1 METIK
6 IKEKLITEKNFA
18 LVKEGFYYYLVLYG
32 KKWINNFS
40 TTKLIINELRRKN
53 IELRNKEL
61 IILGIEPYFA
71 YLLSFLFKKVAIIDE
86 NFELIEFTQFHK
98 ELWNKNNVEIIGS
111 DLFDYLKKLNKKDK
125 NNKILIFI
133 SKPNQNIIF
142 YSKPFLKEMKDKAY
156 ISFFI
161 NKIKHNKKEFETKFV
176 IRRLKELKIKFSKIE
191 KDIIVF

>member
-61 IILGIEPYFA
+61 IILGTEPYFA